1 MPSGPTSSSSEDS
14 SSSES
19 SSLSSS
25 SSSSSGGSRRGSL
38 RGFDLRGDVRGGGAI
53 LLIDGGGDAVG
64 TVDERRFGLRPGLVL
79 HVGVRQ
85 SVGQRCT
92 NLRGGSRHDY
102 DQRRRR
108 TPGPRVSA
116 PSASDDD
123 GPVAERSSRCRAPC
137 VDLRRSA
144 HTLAGPNPIRE
155 RDDPPGD
162 VAGARR
168 GRRTL
173 CGWRAMGCVAAR
185 AFKLLSPAVTTA
197 VTSFF
202 AIRRGFQ
209 KVRLGSS
216 KETRKNQGSRTLDRS
231 IPIRS
236 NRVERHSSGGR
247 FGPLQ
252 NSHHRRKMKTVG
264 DPGQTNYTATA
275 ALHDHATAPGLF
287 LLLPP
292 RLFRLRR
299 QLR

>member
-1 MPSGPTSSSSEDS
+1 MLACARASVSGERTCAAGVATIAISGDDGLPGRAYRPRARRTTTVRSPSGRAGAVRPAWICADS
-14 SSSES
+14 
-19 SSLSSS
+19 
-25 SSSSSGGSRRGSL
+25 
-38 RGFDLRGDVRGGGAI
+38 
-53 LLIDGGGDAVG
+53 
-64 TVDERRFGLRPGLVL
+64 
-79 HVGVRQ
+79 
-85 SVGQRCT
+85 
-92 NLRGGSRHDY
+92 
-102 DQRRRR
+102 R
-108 TPGPRVSA
+108 T
-116 PSASDDD
+116 
-123 GPVAERSSRCRAPC
+123 
-137 VDLRRSA
+137 
-144 HTLAGPNPIRE
+144 TLAGPNSNRGNATTRPEKSLALSPRT
-155 RDDPPGD
+155 PD
-162 VAGARR
+162 VM
-168 GRRTL
+168 

-252 NSHHRRKMKTVG
+252 NSHHRRNMKTVG

-287 LLLPP
+287 LLLLS